1 MTRLNW
7 IIAAICVALGI
18 GGYLL
23 IGKPG
28 MADQPM
34 VERQAGLMKKI
45 REHPEQLSPAETLSR
60 LEATVKERPDD
71 PQPHFFTGEILRAQG
86 RTSDAAR
93 AYQSA
98 LRRDKDFVPALVALG
113 NTLVELNNGAVSP
126 EATRLFAKAYELD
139 ETQVRAGM
147 WAAMGA
153 AQAGDQEKAEQA
165 MRYIYS
171 RLPEDDPRR
180 DRLRAMIDA
189 IGQDGDAAPPAAA
202 PETPEPQQE

>member
-1 MTRLNW
+1 MTRTNL
-7 IIAAICVALGI
+7 IISVACLAVAI

-23 IGKPG
+23 VGSPG
-28 MADQPM
+28 MGDQPM
-34 VERQAGLMKKI
+34 ADRQAGLMEKV
-45 REHPEQLSPAETLSR
+45 RTDPQSLTPAETLSR

-71 PQPHFFTGEILRAQG
+71 PQPHYFIGEILRAEG

-98 LRRDKDFVPALVALG
+98 LRRDETFVPALLALADS
-113 NTLVELNNGAVSP
+113 LVDLNNGAVSP

-180 DRLRAMIDA
+180 ERFAPMIDA
-189 IGQDGDAAPPAAA
+189 LGQEENAAPDA
-202 PETPEPQQE
+202 E

>member
-1 MTRLNW
+1 MKHLNL
-7 IIAAICVALGI
+7 IILGACLALGA

-34 VERQAGLMKKI
+34 AGRQAAL
-45 REHPEQLSPAETLSR
+45 AEKVRMDPQSLTEGEMLSR
-60 LEATVKERPDD
+60 LEQAVIDKPDD
-71 PQPHFFTGEILRAQG
+71 PQPHYFIGEMLRTQG
-86 RTSDAAR
+86 RAEDSVR

-98 LRRDKDFVPALVALG
+98 LRRDQEFVPALISLADVLTQLADG
-113 NTLVELNNGAVSP
+113 TIGP
-126 EATRLFAKAYELD
+126 DATRLYARAYELD
-139 ETQVRAGM
+139 ESQVSAGM
-147 WAAMGA
+147 RAAMGA

-180 DRLRAMIDA
+180 ERFRPMIEA
-189 IGQDGDAAPPAAA
+189 IGQEAPAEA
-202 PETPEPQQE
+202 E

>member
-1 MTRLNW
+1 MTRLNV
-7 IIAAICVALGI
+7 IILAVCLAIAV

-23 IGKPG
+23 VGRPG
-28 MADQPM
+28 MGDLPMAD
-34 VERQAGLMKKI
+34 RQAGLMEKVKTN
-45 REHPEQLSPAETLSR
+45 PQALTPAETLSR

-71 PQPHFFTGEILRAQG
+71 PQPHYFIGEILRAQG

-98 LRRDKDFVPALVALG
+98 LRRDNEFVPALLALADA
-113 NTLVELNNGAVSP
+113 LVELNNGAVSP

-139 ETQVRAGM
+139 ESQVRAGM

-153 AQAGDQEKAEQA
+153 AQAGDQDKAEQA

-180 DRLRAMIDA
+180 ERFAPMIEA
-189 IGQDGDAAPPAAA
+189 LGQPAAQVPDA
-202 PETPEPQQE
+202 D

>member
-1 MTRLNW
+1 MTRRNG
-7 IIAAICVALGI
+7 IILALCLTVAI

-23 IGKPG
+23 VGKPG
-28 MADQPM
+28 MGDLPM
-34 VERQAGLMKKI
+34 KDRQAGLMEKI
-45 REHPEQLSPAETLSR
+45 RTEPGALTQAETLSR
-60 LEATVKERPDD
+60 LEATVVERPED
-71 PQPHFFTGEILRAQG
+71 PQPHYFIGEILRAQG

-98 LRRDKDFVPALVALG
+98 LRRDNEFMPALLALG
-113 NTLVELNNGAVSP
+113 DALVELNNGAVSP

-153 AQAGDQEKAEQA
+153 SQAGDQEKAEQA

-180 DRLRAMIDA
+180 ERFAPMIEA
-189 IGQDGDAAPPAAA
+189 LSQ
-202 PETPEPQQE
+202 PETAVPEAE

>member
-1 MTRLNW
+1 MKHLNL
-7 IIAAICVALGI
+7 IILGACLALGA

-34 VERQAGLMKKI
+34 AERQAAL
-45 REHPEQLSPAETLSR
+45 AEKVRMDPQSLTEVEMLSR
-60 LEATVKERPDD
+60 LEQAVIDKPDD
-71 PQPHFFTGEILRAQG
+71 PQPHYFIGEMLRTQG
-86 RTSDAAR
+86 RAEDSVR

-98 LRRDKDFVPALVALG
+98 LRRDQDFVPALISLADVLTQLAD
-113 NTLVELNNGAVSP
+113 GAIGP
-126 EATRLFAKAYELD
+126 DATRLYARAYELD
-139 ETQVRAGM
+139 ESQVSAGM
-147 WAAMGA
+147 RAAMGA

-180 DRLRAMIDA
+180 ERFRPMIEA
-189 IGQDGDAAPPAAA
+189 IGQEAPAEAD
-202 PETPEPQQE
+202 